1 MRILLFERAK
11 ERKGV
16 FPADQNGLEGDK
28 ILFELDREQK
38 MLVKMIRSFSE
49 NELEPLAEELDRTGE
64 FPQETIRKMAKLGLL
79 GLNVP
84 KQYGGAGRSEV
95 DKVLCIKEA
104 ARACAS
110 TAEMFAVQLLVNGI
124 IVAHG
129 TEEQK
134 KKYLGMTIREG
145 KIGGFGLTEPGA
157 GSDAGGLQTM
167 AVKDG
172 DDYILNGTKCFI
184 SNIGPT
190 EGEYVI
196 VFALTDREK
205 KTHGGMTAFLVDRD
219 TPGFSVGKLEDKMGI
234 RGAAVSE
241 LILEDCRVPKSQV
254 LGQVGKGF
262 NIAMSGLDSGRV
274 GIAAQAC
281 GEGQAALDE
290 AIAYAKQREQFGR
303 PISAKQGLQWYLA
316 EMATKLEAAELLT
329 LKAADL
335 RDRGEP
341 AGKAASMAKFFAAET
356 ANEIAAKAVQIHGGY
371 GYMKDYKIE
380 RIYRD
385 ARILTIYEGT
395 SEVQKIVIAKELL
408 K

>member
-1 MRILLFERAK
+1 MFEQTK
-11 ERKGV
+11 EQR
-16 FPADQNGLEGDK
+16 
-28 ILFELDREQK
+28 
-38 MLVKMIRSFSE
+38 MLVKMVREFSE
-49 NELEPLAEELDRTGE
+49 KEIAPLAEELDRTGE
-64 FPQETIRKMAKLGLL
+64 FPDETTLKMAKLGLL

-84 KQYGGAGRSEV
+84 REYGGAGLTEV
-95 DKVLCIKEA
+95 DKVLAIMEV
-104 ARACAS
+104 ARACSS

-134 KKYLGMTIREG
+134 QKYLGMTCREG
-145 KIGGFGLTEPGA
+145 KLGAFGLTEPGA
-157 GSDAGGLQTM
+157 GSDAGGLQTT
-167 AVKDG
+167 AVQDG
-172 DDYILNGTKCFI
+172 DDYILNGSKCFI
-184 SNIGPT
+184 SNIGPH

-196 VFALTDREK
+196 VIAVTDKAK
-205 KTHGGMTAFLVDRD
+205 KTHGGMTAFLVDRG
-219 TPGFSVGKLEDKMGI
+219 TPGFTVGKLEDKMGI

-241 LILEDCRVPKSQV
+241 LIFEDCRVHKSQI
-254 LGQVGKGF
+254 LGKVGKGF
-262 NIAMSGLDSGRV
+262 HIAMSGLDSGRV

-281 GEGQAALDE
+281 GEAQAALDA
-290 AIAYAKQREQFGR
+290 AIDYSKQRAQFGK

-316 EMATKLEAAELLT
+316 EMSTKLEAAKLLT

-335 RDRGEP
+335 RDRKEP
-341 AGKAASMAKFFAAET
+341 AGMNASMAKFFAAET
-356 ANEIAAKAVQIHGGY
+356 ANEIAAKALQIHGGY
-371 GYMKDYKIE
+371 GYMKDYAIE